1 VLASMLASFA
11 IIPLGIIK
19 INPFFIASHDTPQK
33 TLFSLPGKQ
42 RSRNRQTIQNGI
54 F

>member
-1 VLASMLASFA
+1 MVGRDLPMIFSAWDYQNKSS
-11 IIPLGIIK
+11 
-19 INPFFIASHDTPQK
+19 FIANHDAPQK

-42 RSRNRQTIQNGI
+42 RSQNRQTIQNGI